1 MAPSKLP
8 STIYAGASC
17 LQSPH
22 LPLPDTFTDSSDPL
36 RFGEAE
42 FEQIFNTAAD
52 GMRIIDLDHNII
64 CINETFC
71 RMFEIRREDG
81 LGRKCYDV
89 FRGQECHSAQCS
101 LDIILSG
108 KHRIER
114 EVVRQTGSGR
124 QVDCILTATPLFA
137 ANGRLIGIVEDFKD
151 ITTLKD
157 TARRLR
163 LAQQDLE
170 HQVEQRTRQ
179 LQTANTSLEAALAEH
194 KATWQK
200 LKIANRQRRRLA
212 KHQIDVQET
221 ERKRLAY
228 ELHDV
233 MGHALTGIKLNLET
247 LAQRRLPKSA
257 RKKLAELIV
266 LVQETMLQAHQ
277 ITTHLRPPLLDD
289 LGIDATISWFSRQ
302 FRDRFP
308 WIFIQSRIDIE
319 EEQISADIKLAIFR
333 IIQEALTNAA
343 KHSQGDQVTLTLEQ
357 TESGLQLCIADNGIG
372 FDLEANHEDESNEKI
387 DQRLGVFSM
396 SDRAELTG
404 GSFHLESAPQQ
415 GARIDVLWPDKLLM
429 SGA

>member
-1 MAPSKLP
+1 MSHPAILSNANGP
-8 STIYAGASC
+8 I
-17 LQSPH
+17 
-22 LPLPDTFTDSSDPL
+22 

-52 GMRIIDLDHNII
+52 GMRIIDLNHTII
-64 CINETFC
+64 RINETFC
-71 RMFEIRREDG
+71 RMFEIRPEDG

-108 KHRIER
+108 QKRIER
-114 EVVRQTGSGR
+114 EVVRQTGEGR
-124 QVDCILTATPLFA
+124 RVDCILTATPLFDD
-137 ANGRLIGIVEDFKD
+137 ANRLIGIVEDFKD
-151 ITTLKD
+151 VTALKD
-157 TARRLR
+157 AARRLR
-163 LAQQDLE
+163 QARQDLE
-170 HQVEQRTRQ
+170 RQVIRRTRQ
-179 LQTANTSLEAALAEH
+179 LQTANTSLESALAEQ

-200 LKIANRQRRRLA
+200 LKIANQQRRRLA

-257 RKKLAELIV
+257 RKKLAELIA
-266 LVQETMLQAHQ
+266 LVQETMMQTHQ

-308 WIFIQSRIDIE
+308 WIFIQYRINIE
-319 EEQISADIKLAIFR
+319 EEGINADIKLAIFR
-333 IIQEALTNAA
+333 IIQEAFTNAA
-343 KHSQGDQVTLTLEQ
+343 KHSHGDQVTLTLEQ

-372 FDLEANHEDESNEKI
+372 FDLEANHENESNEKI
-387 DQRLGVFSM
+387 DQRLGIFSM

-404 GSFHLESAPQQ
+404 GRFHLESAPQQ
-415 GARIDVLWPDKLLM
+415 GARIVVLWPDKLLM